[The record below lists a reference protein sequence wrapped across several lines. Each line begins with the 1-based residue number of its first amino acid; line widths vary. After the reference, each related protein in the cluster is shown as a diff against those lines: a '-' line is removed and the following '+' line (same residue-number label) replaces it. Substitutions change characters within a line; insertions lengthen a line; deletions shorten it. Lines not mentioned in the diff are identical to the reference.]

1 MPRGLRRML
10 EALGVLSE
18 LKVKSGKLK
27 GLTVLGSQCEKAA
40 QGNLN
45 RNPKGRFAEAQGN
58 KGENRNTEGRRE
70 RRHTESRKSV
80 LSLYLYHTDVVKSPS
95 SNVRETKGKRRG
107 DFSAWEGREG

>member
-1 MPRGLRRML
+1 ML

-45 RNPKGRFAEAQGN
+45 RNPKGRFAEAQR
-58 KGENRNTEGRRE
+58 KQRGESKHRGTER
-70 RRHTESRKSV
+70 TEA
-80 LSLYLYHTDVVKSPS
+80 H
-95 SNVRETKGKRRG
+95 E
-107 DFSAWEGREG
+107 E